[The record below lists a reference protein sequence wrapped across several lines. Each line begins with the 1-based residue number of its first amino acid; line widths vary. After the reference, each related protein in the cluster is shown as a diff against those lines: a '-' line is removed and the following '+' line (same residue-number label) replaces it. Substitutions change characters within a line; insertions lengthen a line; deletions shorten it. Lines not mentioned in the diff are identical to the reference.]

1 MRLRVLALLFW
12 VCWPACFAFSETK
25 PSGNA
30 VYRQLRSISTSGDLV
45 LVENVVLK
53 RDAGTFTFKSGHIAF
68 LTPIEG
74 KVTGAVFIG
83 EGTFT
88 LDPPIAVEKAN
99 LRLLTNEPQ
108 FNESFGEVVF
118 RFTDG
123 TYEELKKAGTV
134 PKEPVVSAA
143 SGLLQELNYNL
154 RKSLQYNIHARILQ
168 DVLSQ
173 APGGYFAAF
182 IKGKKY
188 SPREA
193 FVIDPHGVQSMAPMH
208 MPQLNLAPEE
218 VAFMTYE
225 DVGSRKF
232 GIWAAF
238 HYSSEYATGKATGSQ
253 QNGAVRIEHQ
263 KIDTTI
269 EKGGRLTG
277 KAETTIVAQ
286 SNSVR
291 VVSLD
296 LHHYLRVTSVKDT
309 DGKPLDFIQ
318 QDKDE
323 DADFAVI
330 LSRNLAAGEHYTII
344 SEYSGVQVVFNEG
357 GGNYYSGARTNWY
370 PNTSFG
376 EYATYDLTFHIP
388 RGLRMIATGTL
399 VRQADE
405 GEHNVSVWHSDTP
418 IAAAGFNFGKFKEEE
433 KKLDKPFFTVEAFAN
448 TEAPD
453 LLVGLSKQQEDFEWQ
468 HNVRTYGGTKTMG
481 TFDTTPLLKKAFAEA
496 QLAIPLYT
504 EYFGPTPFKSLAMTQ
519 QTAPTYG
526 QSWPGLVYLP
536 VTSFL
541 DNTTRHQLG
550 MSDIDTRGYFQVV
563 GPHEIAHQW
572 WGHTVGFHSYRDQ
585 WISEGFAELSASIF
599 LQAFYP
605 KDQFGKF
612 WRDERLL
619 LTEKNEMGH
628 RAIDVGPITLGYR
641 LMSGKMGFS
650 TPRRIIYPKGG
661 YILHMVRMMLYDTQ
675 AEDPDARFKQLMHDF
690 VSTHTL
696 KPATTEDF
704 KAAIERH
711 MIAPMNVT
719 GDGKMDWFF
728 NEWVYGTAMPT
739 YKFENNFGRAP
750 DGTITLHLK
759 LSQSGVDDSF
769 VMPLA
774 IYLELPSGRIMRIG
788 MVPMKGNSTFE
799 KTIALRGLQSEPR
812 RAMVNYFYDVLCN

>member
-1 MRLRVLALLFW
+1 MRYRHGVFALFLLCSALFT
-12 VCWPACFAFSETK
+12 FGQSK
-25 PSGNA
+25 PNP
-30 VYRQLRSISTSGDLV
+30 VYQQLRGISTSGDLV

-68 LTPIEG
+68 LTPVEG

-83 EGTFT
+83 EGIFT
-88 LDPPIAVEKAN
+88 LDPPLAVERNN
-99 LRLLTNEPQ
+99 LRLLTNEPAFQ
-108 FNESFGEVVF
+108 ETFGEADF
-118 RFTDG
+118 RFTDR

-134 PKEPVVSAA
+134 PKEPVVSGA

-173 APGGYFAAF
+173 EPGGYFAAF

-193 FVIDPHGVQSMAPMH
+193 FVIDPHGVQSMAPKF
-208 MPQLNLAPEE
+208 MPELNLAPEE
-218 VAFMTYE
+218 VAFMTY
-225 DVGSRKF
+225 DDIGSRKF

-238 HYSSEYATGKATGSQ
+238 HYSSEYPTGKATGSQ
-253 QNGAVRIEHQ
+253 QNGAIRIEHQ

-277 KAETTIVAQ
+277 KAETTLVAQ
-286 SNSVR
+286 ANSVR

-296 LHHYLRVTSVKDT
+296 LHHYLRVTSVKDME
-309 DGKPLDFIQ
+309 GKPLDFIQ
-318 QDKDE
+318 EDKDQ

-330 LSRNLAAGEHYTII
+330 LPRNLAVGERYTLV

-357 GGNYYSGARTNWY
+357 SGNYYSGARTNWY
-370 PNTSFG
+370 PNTTFG
-376 EYATYDLTFHIP
+376 EYETYDLTFHIP
-388 RGLRMIATGTL
+388 RGLKMIATGTL
-399 VRQADE
+399 VREADE
-405 GEHNVSVWHSDTP
+405 GEQNLSVWHSETP

-433 KKLDKPFFTVEAFAN
+433 KKLDKPFFTVAAYAN
-448 TEAPD
+448 TDAPD
-453 LLVGLSKQQEDFEWQ
+453 LLAGLSKEQEDFERRR
-468 HNVRTYGGTKTMG
+468 NVRTFGGAKTMG
-481 TFDTTPLLKKAFAEA
+481 TFDTTGLLQKAFGEA

-572 WGHTVGFHSYRDQ
+572 WGHAVGFHSYRDQ

-605 KDQFGKF
+605 KKDEFGRF

-619 LTEKNEMGH
+619 LVEKNQLGQ
-628 RAIDVGPITLGYR
+628 RAIDVGPVTLGYR
-641 LMSGKMGFS
+641 LMNGKTGYT
-650 TPRRIIYPKGG
+650 TPRRLIYPKGG

-675 AEDPDARFKQLMHDF
+675 VEDPDARFKQLMHDF

-711 MIAPMNVT
+711 MIAPMNVS

-728 NEWVYGTAMPT
+728 NEWVYGTAMPS
-739 YKFENNFGRAP
+739 YRFEHSFGRAA
-750 DGTITLHLK
+750 DGNISLHVK
-759 LSQSGVDDSF
+759 LTQSGVEDSF
-769 VMPLA
+769 IMPLA
-774 IYLELPSGRIMRIG
+774 IYLELPSGRVMRIG

-799 KTIALRGLQSEPR
+799 KTIALRGLQTEPR
-812 RAMVNYFYDVLCN
+812 RAMINYFYDVLCN